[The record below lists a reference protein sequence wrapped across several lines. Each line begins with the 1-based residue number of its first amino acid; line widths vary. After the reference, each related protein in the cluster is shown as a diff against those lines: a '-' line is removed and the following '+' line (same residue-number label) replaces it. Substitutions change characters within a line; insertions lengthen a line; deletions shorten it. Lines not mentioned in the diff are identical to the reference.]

1 MVSKTDLLQKTSE
14 YMDYISEHK
23 KNIQKAWDEIRNA
36 TIGISLLQ
44 RPAILDEMSWRIKNH
59 DDSKFSEEEFVPY
72 RQHFYPV
79 DGEDVDPAA
88 FDRAWR
94 THYRRNDHH
103 WQYWV
108 DEDGDFFISSYSVD
122 NKICAYL
129 EMVCDWQAM
138 SYVMG
143 GNAVSYYESHKSSI
157 QIEAYWREFLE
168 EILSLLSEYLAVKNE
183 NAVMWMNREQ
193 KRAVKKKGG
202 KPWHRWAYG

>member
-1 MVSKTDLLQKTSE
+1 MVLDRR
-14 YMDYISEHK
+14 YI
-23 KNIQKAWDEIRNA
+23 
-36 TIGISLLQ
+36 
-44 RPAILDEMSWRIKNH
+44 
-59 DDSKFSEEEFVPY
+59 
-72 RQHFYPV
+72 YPV

-108 DEDGDFFISSYSVD
+108 DEDGDFISSYSVD

-168 EILSLLSEYLAVKNE
+168 EILSLLSEYLAVKSE
-183 NAVMWMNREQ
+183 NAVM
-193 KRAVKKKGG
+193 
-202 KPWHRWAYG
+202 

>member
-44 RPAILDEMSWRIKNH
+44 RPAILDEMNWRIKNH

-88 FDRAWR
+88 FDRAWG

-108 DEDGDFFISSYSVD
+108 DEDGDFISSYSVD

-168 EILSLLSEYLAVKNE
+168 EILSLLSEYLAVKSE
-183 NAVMWMNREQ
+183 NAVM
-193 KRAVKKKGG
+193 
-202 KPWHRWAYG
+202 

>member
-108 DEDGDFFISSYSVD
+108 DEDGDFISS
-122 NKICAYL
+122 
-129 EMVCDWQAM
+129 
-138 SYVMG
+138 
-143 GNAVSYYESHKSSI
+143 
-157 QIEAYWREFLE
+157 
-168 EILSLLSEYLAVKNE
+168 
-183 NAVMWMNREQ
+183 
-193 KRAVKKKGG
+193 
-202 KPWHRWAYG
+202 

>member
-108 DEDGDFFISSYSVD
+108 DEDGDFISSYSVD

-129 EMVCDWQAM
+129 EWYVIGRPCLM
-138 SYVMG
+138 SWAGMLSPTMSRISHLSRSRRIG
-143 GNAVSYYESHKSSI
+143 ESSLRKFFLFSVS
-157 QIEAYWREFLE
+157 
-168 EILSLLSEYLAVKNE
+168 IL
-183 NAVMWMNREQ
+183 Q
-193 KRAVKKKGG
+193 
-202 KPWHRWAYG
+202 

>member
-14 YMDYISEHK
+14 YMDYISENK
-23 KNIQKAWDEIRNA
+23 KNNQKAWDEIRNA

-44 RPAILDEMSWRIKNH
+44 RPAILDEMNWRIKNH

-108 DEDGDFFISSYSVD
+108 DEDGDFISSYSVD

-143 GNAVSYYESHKSSI
+143 GNAVSYYESNKSSI

-168 EILSLLSEYLAVKNE
+168 EILSLLSEYLAVKSE
-183 NAVMWMNREQ
+183 NAV
-193 KRAVKKKGG
+193 V
-202 KPWHRWAYG
+202 